1 MGKVT
6 VKIKV
11 QNWDDIA
18 LLASGRTTQPP
29 RRVETEALVDTGAT
43 ALYLKSSVIR
53 QLGLR
58 EIGQRQALT
67 MSNRR
72 ETRRVFSPVDLEIQ
86 GRSIQY
92 QVTELPDELPNI
104 IGQIPLEGMDWV
116 VDLAGQKL
124 IGNPAHGGDLLHE
137 EF

>member
-6 VKIKV
+6 VAIKV
-11 QNWDDIA
+11 HNWADVERQA
-18 LLASGRTTQPP
+18 AGETTRPP
-29 RRVETEALVDTGAT
+29 RVVEAEALVDTGAT
-43 ALYLKSSVIR
+43 GLYLKSTLVR

-58 EIGQRQALT
+58 FLCEKSALT

-72 ETRRVFSPVDLEIQ
+72 ETRRIFAPVDLEIQ
-86 GRSIQY
+86 GRNIQY

-104 IGQIPLEGMDWV
+104 IGQIPLEGLDWV
-116 VDLAGQKL
+116 VDPVGQRL

>member
-1 MGKVT
+1 MGRVS
-6 VKIKV
+6 VRIKA
-11 QNWDDIA
+11 QNWADVER
-18 LLASGRTTQPP
+18 LAAGETTTPVRT
-29 RRVETEALVDTGAT
+29 VEAEALVDTGAT
-43 ALYLKSSVIR
+43 GLYLKSSVVR

-58 EIGQRQALT
+58 CLGEKNALT

-72 ETRRVFSPVDLEIQ
+72 ETRRIFAPVNLEIQ
-86 GRSIQY
+86 GRNIQY
-92 QVTELPDELPNI
+92 QVTELPEELPNI

-116 VDLAGQKL
+116 VDPVGQRL

>member
-11 QNWDDIA
+11 QNWEDIVLVA
-18 LLASGRTTQPP
+18 AGASIKPP
-29 RRVETEALVDTGAT
+29 RTIQTEALVDTGAT
-43 ALYLKSSVIR
+43 GLYLKSSLIR
-53 QLGLR
+53 RLGLR
-58 EIGQRQALT
+58 SIGERTALT

-72 ETRRVFSPVDLEIQ
+72 ETRSVFAPVDLEIQ
-86 GRSIQY
+86 GRNIQY
-92 QVTELPDELPNI
+92 QVTELPDELPNV

-116 VDLAGQKL
+116 VDVVGQKL
-124 IGNPAHGGDLLHE
+124 IGNPAHGGELLHE

>member
-1 MGKVT
+1 MGKGT

-11 QNWDDIA
+11 QNWDDIV
-18 LLASGRTTQPP
+18 LLAAGRANQPP
-29 RRVETEALVDTGAT
+29 RTVETEALVDTGAT

-58 EIGQRQALT
+58 EIVEKRALT

-72 ETRRVFSPVDLEIQ
+72 ETRRVFAPVDLEIQ
-86 GRSIQY
+86 GRNIQY
-92 QVTELPDELPNI
+92 QVTELPDELPNV
-104 IGQIPLEGMDWV
+104 IGQIPVEGMDWA
-116 VDLAGQKL
+116 VDMTGQKL
-124 IGNPAHGGDLLHE
+124 IGNPAHGGELLHE

>member
-6 VKIKV
+6 VKIKI
-11 QNWDDIA
+11 QNWDDIV
-18 LLASGRTTQPP
+18 LLAAGRSNQPP
-29 RRVETEALVDTGAT
+29 RTVETDALVDTGAT

-58 EIGQRQALT
+58 GIGERSALT

-72 ETRRVFSPVDLEIQ
+72 ETRRIFAPVDLEIQ
-86 GRSIQY
+86 GRNIQY
-92 QVTELPDELPNI
+92 QVTELPDELPNVV
-104 IGQIPLEGMDWV
+104 GQIPLEGMDWV
-116 VDLAGQKL
+116 VDVTGQKL

>member
-1 MGKVT
+1 VGKVT

-11 QNWDDIA
+11 QNWDDIV
-18 LLASGRTTQPP
+18 LLAAGASVKSPRTAQ
-29 RRVETEALVDTGAT
+29 TEALVDTRAT
-43 ALYLKSSVIR
+43 GLYLNASLIR

-58 EIGQRQALT
+58 SIGEKTALT

-72 ETRRVFSPVDLEIQ
+72 ETRTVFAPVDLEIQ
-86 GRSIQY
+86 GRNIQY
-92 QVTELPDELPNI
+92 QVTELPDELPNV

-116 VDLAGQKL
+116 VDVVGQKL
-124 IGNPAHGGDLLHE
+124 IGNPAHGGELLQE